1 MIDLRQLSKSYGPEK
16 AVDGVSL
23 DVPRGT
29 ITAIVG
35 TSGSGKSTLLRLVN
49 RLIMPDHGQ
58 VVIDGQDA
66 ARLPQADLRRRI
78 GYVIQDNGLFPHWT
92 AARNI
97 GTVPRLLGWD
107 APRIASRVAELLELL
122 QLQPQIASRY
132 PHELS
137 GGQAQRVG
145 VARALAADPDVLLM
159 DEPFG
164 ALDPVV
170 RKRARQDLRALQ
182 QRIGTTILLVTH
194 DMDEAIGLGDQIAVM
209 RNGRIE
215 QCDTPARILADPA
228 TPFVRDLVGEG
239 QRAFRYLSIQTV
251 ASLRESGQIAG
262 TALPPETP
270 LSTALEQMLWTGRDM
285 LPIAGGGVI
294 RRDAIL
300 KAAQG

>member
-1 MIDLRQLSKSYGPEK
+1 MIELRQLSKSYGSEK

-49 RLIMPDHGQ
+49 RLIVPDHGQ

-270 LSTALEQMLWTGRDM
+270 LSTALEQMLWTGCDM